1 MDGRVVS
8 RWNSWGATA
17 PLWGTGLV
25 LGLIGLVLIAVA
37 LGQVRRDH

>member
-1 MDGRVVS
+1 MS

-25 LGLIGLVLIAVA
+25 LVLVGLALIVA
-37 LGQVRRDH
+37 ARREVHRGRW

>member
-1 MDGRVVS
+1 MS

-25 LGLIGLVLIAVA
+25 LIVLGLVLVVFARK
-37 LGQVRRDH
+37 QVR